1 MFKECFTQVLISVL
15 LCMVV
20 LVHSAEGQ
28 AIDALKTKFNDH
40 RKKNLQEKIYLH
52 TDRDFYVTG
61 ESVWFK
67 AYYVDGSLHQPLN
80 LSKILYVELLDNNNI
95 SVAQTKVHLE
105 NGSGAGSIFLP
116 ASMNSAKYALRA
128 YTRWMK
134 NFSPEFFFHKE
145 VSVVNPFVKP
155 EPGRVTR
162 ADKKNVEFF
171 PEGGYLVRG
180 LTSKIAVRITDSNG
194 KGIAA
199 KGGVISSTGDTLSR
213 IQTPASGLGH
223 FYFTP
228 GTDSLHKVALSFNGG
243 QKGEFRLPSARS
255 TGYVMTVSDSSE
267 SILKVVARYSSR
279 NSAGSG
285 MYLFVHS
292 RQVVTNALSWSGN
305 EAIFTIPKS
314 DLRDGISHIT
324 LFDWQL
330 RPVCERLYFK
340 APTNTLAVTAT
351 TDQKQYGV
359 RRKVKLLV
367 ETAILQKAGDAD
379 LSLAIYKSDSLT
391 NGNGS
396 DILSYMILESD
407 LAGFKGNLSEL
418 MNSGTSVDDV
428 MLSYGWRRFK
438 WNDVLNNK
446 TDTPFA
452 PEYRGHLITGQIK
465 QPDGSP
471 ATSILTYLSSPDKVV
486 RIYPSI
492 SNAEGKVKFEAKQFP
507 GSRRIIVQ
515 TATDS
520 LYKIEIDNPFA
531 SAFASFT
538 PGNLQLSEEME
549 NELVART
556 IGMQVQDIFVENS
569 RERFVPKAI
578 DSLGFY
584 GRPDE
589 SFLLDQYTRFPVM
602 EEVMREY
609 VPGVLVRKRRDGF
622 HFLVLDKVHKAAMK
636 EDPLIMLDGVPI
648 VDTDDIMAF
657 DPRKVRKLEVVTRP
671 YYLAH
676 VSFPG
681 IVSYTTY
688 NGDLAGFQFDA
699 QTVQLDYEGLQ
710 VQREFYKPVYE
721 NQSQRSERTPD
732 MRNLLYW
739 NPNVKTGSSGKAEI
753 EFFTSDIE
761 GPYIIR
767 IEGMS
772 KTGAPG
778 SVTTTFVVKS
788 FEN

>member
-1 MFKECFTQVLISVL
+1 MFKENFLRVLISLVL
-15 LCMVV
+15 FTALA
-20 LVHSAEGQ
+20 HSSNGQ
-28 AIDALKTKFNDH
+28 PIDLLKTKFNEH
-40 RKKNLQEKIYLH
+40 RKHNLQEKIFLH

-61 ESVWFK
+61 ENVWFK
-67 AYYVDGSLHQPLN
+67 AYYVDGSFHKPLS

-95 SVAQTKVHLE
+95 SIIQTKVHLE
-105 NGSGAGSIFLP
+105 DGSGAGSIFLP
-116 ASMNSAKYALRA
+116 ASMNSANYTLRA

-145 VSVVNPFVKP
+145 ISVVNPFVKP
-155 EPGRVTR
+155 ESGRIVRTEKR
-162 ADKKNVEFF
+162 NVEFF

-180 LTSKIAVRITDSNG
+180 LKSKVGVRVTDSNG
-194 KGIAA
+194 RGVLA
-199 KGGVISSTGDTLSR
+199 KGAVIASSGDTLSK
-213 IQTPASGLGH
+213 IQTHSSGVGH

-228 GTDSLHKVALSFNGG
+228 TSDSLTRVVLSFTGN
-243 QKGEFRLPSARS
+243 QKGEFRLPPVKR
-255 TGYVMTVSDSSE
+255 TGYVMTVSDSGDA
-267 SILKVVARYSSR
+267 ILKVDAKYSSR
-279 NSAGSG
+279 NSSGTG

-292 RQVVTNALSWSGN
+292 RQVVSNALSWSGN
-305 EAIFTIPKS
+305 EATFNISKETLP
-314 DLRDGISHIT
+314 DGISHIT
-324 LFDWQL
+324 LFDGQL

-340 APTNTLAVTAT
+340 SPTNVLAVASA

-359 RRKVKLLV
+359 RRKVKLQV
-367 ETAILQKAGDAD
+367 ETSTLTKANEAN
-379 LSLAIYKSDSLT
+379 LSVAIYKVDSLST
-391 NGNGS
+391 GNS
-396 DILSYMILESD
+396 SNILSYLLLESD
-407 LAGFKGNLSEL
+407 LAGFRENLSDL
-418 MNSGTSVDDV
+418 INSGAQIDDA

-438 WNDVLNNK
+438 WDDVLENK
-446 TDTPFA
+446 TATPFA
-452 PEYRGHLITGQIK
+452 PEYRGHLITGQIR

-471 ATSILTYLSSPDKVV
+471 ATSVLTYLASPDKVV

-492 SNAEGKVKFEAKQFP
+492 SNAEGKVRFEAKQFP

-531 SAFASFT
+531 SAFSSFT
-538 PGNLQLSEEME
+538 PAILELSERME
-549 NELVART
+549 SELVART

-569 RERFVPKAI
+569 RERFVPKSI

-584 GRPDE
+584 GKPDE

-609 VPGVLVRKRRDGF
+609 VPGVLVRKRKDGF
-622 HFLVLDKVHKAAMK
+622 HFLVLDRVHKTAMK
-636 EDPLIMLDGVPI
+636 EDPLVMLDGVPV
-648 VDTDDIMAF
+648 VDTDDIMSF

-671 YYLAH
+671 YYLAQ

-688 NGDLAGFQFDA
+688 NGDLAGFQFDP

-710 VQREFYKPVYE
+710 IQREFYKPVYE
-721 NQSQRSERTPD
+721 NQLQRNDRSPD
-732 MRNLLYW
+732 MRSLLYW
-739 NPNVKTGSSGKAEI
+739 NPDLKTSNSGKTEV

-761 GPYIIR
+761 GSYIIR
-767 IEGMS
+767 IEGIS

-778 SVTTTFVVKS
+778 SATSTFTVKS